1 VSARAA
7 ACPRCGALDPSGRL
21 SICPRCLLDG
31 VRNADENDGAPSSA
45 TGALPRLGTD
55 TLVLEAELGRGGM
68 GRVFR
73 ARDERLGRSV
83 AVKVLRP
90 ESAAN
95 PDFRA
100 RFAREARTL
109 ARLEH
114 PGIVAVHDFGTTPDG
129 DGYLVMQLV
138 SGGSIADR
146 LPLPVADALTIA
158 IELCGALAYA
168 HGRGIIH
175 RDIKPENVLIGDD
188 GRARLSDFGIAR
200 LVDPSPEEG
209 PLTRP
214 SMVLGT
220 PGYMAPEARAGAAPD
235 PRMDVYAV
243 GVLLQHM
250 LTGRRPDAGA
260 DGGGGVVAVSTGGMT
275 APAVPPAIAAVI
287 ARATAVDPARRTPG
301 AKTLG
306 DELAALAARFKT
318 VPHAVFDPPPEE
330 RVWRGAVA
338 LLAAVATA
346 VALYAALASLV
357 PRTVAAEDTLPFTSF
372 GVQRLADGRVLTR
385 ARFEVWPTLGA
396 ALAIAIALATYG
408 LLRRHWRTAGVE
420 RHVPDRPLTG
430 TRRVLRIGA
439 ALFALFLVHQA
450 LARAGAGAAVST
462 IPVIAGSFELVMVYL
477 FWDAVLEAQ
486 QTHRSLAREPLLW
499 LGLALALFPPT
510 YANLAWLVGPFG
522 N

>member
-1 VSARAA
+1 MTRAPARAAAPSTPPGGCRSARAA
-7 ACPRCGALDPSGRL
+7 CSRTVGGGDAADADADAARRARCPSLGADS
-21 SICPRCLLDG
+21 
-31 VRNADENDGAPSSA
+31 
-45 TGALPRLGTD
+45 
-55 TLVLEAELGRGGM
+55 LVLEAELGRGGM

-73 ARDERLGRSV
+73 ARDERLGRAV

-146 LPLPVADALTIA
+146 LPLPVADALAIA
-158 IELCGALAYA
+158 AELCGALAYA

-200 LVDPSPEEG
+200 LVDPTPEDG

-220 PGYMAPEARAGAAPD
+220 PGYMAPEARAGARPD

-243 GVLLQHM
+243 GALLAHM
-250 LTGRRPDAGA
+250 LTGRHPDA
-260 DGGGGVVAVSTGGMT
+260 DGGRPRRAAAS
-275 APAVPPAIAAVI
+275 PPVPPAIAAVI

-301 AKTLG
+301 RQDAGRRAGRARRAVQG
-306 DELAALAARFKT
+306 DAARGLR
-318 VPHAVFDPPPEE
+318 AAA
-330 RVWRGAVA
+330 RGARRGA
-338 LLAAVATA
+338 ARSRCWRAVATA
-346 VALYAALASLV
+346 VALYAALVSLT
-357 PRTVAAEDTLPFTSF
+357 PRTMSADDAIPFTAF
-372 GVQRLADGRVLTR
+372 GNQPLANGRVLTR

-396 ALAIAIALATYG
+396 AVAIAIALG
-408 LLRRHWRTAGVE
+408 RLR
-420 RHVPDRPLTG
+420 P
-430 TRRVLRIGA
+430 A
-439 ALFALFLVHQA
+439 APA
-450 LARAGAGAAVST
+450 LARRRPGAPRARSPARRQPPRAAHRRRAVRAVPAARAAGAPGATAVVTLHPGAS
-462 IPVIAGSFELVMVYL
+462 AAASS
-477 FWDAVLEAQ
+477 W
-486 QTHRSLAREPLLW
+486 
-499 LGLALALFPPT
+499 
-510 YANLAWLVGPFG
+510 
-522 N
+522 